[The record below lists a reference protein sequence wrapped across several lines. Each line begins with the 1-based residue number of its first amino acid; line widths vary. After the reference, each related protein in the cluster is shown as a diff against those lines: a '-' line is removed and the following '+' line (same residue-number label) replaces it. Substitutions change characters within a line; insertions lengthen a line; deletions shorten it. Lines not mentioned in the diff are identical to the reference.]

1 MGHIPRGQ
9 VSFLTSQLPELPD
22 ALLLNPSAASLSL
35 RNAELKRQ
43 QKGCEVF
50 FLLFIEMGF
59 QHQIEEL
66 DGVCECEQAVVM

>member
-1 MGHIPRGQ
+1 MGHVPRGH

-22 ALLLNPSAASLSL
+22 ARIFGSIAPSLSL
-35 RNAELKRQ
+35 RDAELKRQ
-43 QKGCEVF
+43 QKGHEVF
-50 FLLFIEMGF
+50 FLLFIEMAF